1 MVVPP
6 SKVLQ
11 KQAPAQSDEGFCLW
25 PSSTIPILTARRDP
39 DGTRTEPIH
48 GRGAIEEPSLSLAI
62 PRLLHSVIAKQ
73 EDVLALPILPPS
85 CKFRSIELPRL

>member
-1 MVVPP
+1 MRVFAYGRLLLSLFLPLG
-6 SKVLQ
+6 S
-11 KQAPAQSDEGFCLW
+11 
-25 PSSTIPILTARRDP
+25 DP

-48 GRGAIEEPSLSLAI
+48 GRGAIEEPTLSLAI